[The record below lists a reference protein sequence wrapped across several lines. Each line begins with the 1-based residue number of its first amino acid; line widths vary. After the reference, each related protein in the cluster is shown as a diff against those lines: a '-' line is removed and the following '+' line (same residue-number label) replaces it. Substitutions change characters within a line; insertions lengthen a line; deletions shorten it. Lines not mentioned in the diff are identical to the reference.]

1 VGFIAALLDD
11 ALFHNSDFSILL
23 HMHVDDGLVVG
34 KSRAKILAF
43 LNELKKVYLLKINIH
58 PRQHLGYTFDWR
70 SDGSLYIHQSD
81 FAQKILD
88 EFAMADA
95 NPVKTPA
102 PLNFQSL
109 VASEA
114 DPVNVTQMPKAIDM
128 LTYLA
133 LYTRPD
139 IAFTVNVLAQFT
151 SSPNKAHWL
160 LVKHLLR
167 YLAGTFDFGVH
178 FTSGPKSNALCGWTD
193 ADYAAS
199 LVSKKSTSGYVIT
212 LFSNPISWTTKKQS
226 VVAQST
232 TKAEFI
238 AINKCA
244 KQLRWMSNLITSLSI
259 KINFPIIFNNN
270 SGAVVISK
278 EPKLNPNTK
287 HIEIWFQYILQLMMN
302 KVMKI
307 EQVSTVDMIADVLT
321 KPLGKIKLVGAY
333 KQLHLINVRV

>member
-1 VGFIAALLDD
+1 
-11 ALFHNSDFSILL
+11 
-23 HMHVDDGLVVG
+23 
-34 KSRAKILAF
+34 
-43 LNELKKVYLLKINIH
+43 
-58 PRQHLGYTFDWR
+58 
-70 SDGSLYIHQSD
+70 
-81 FAQKILD
+81 
-88 EFAMADA
+88 
-95 NPVKTPA
+95 
-102 PLNFQSL
+102 
-109 VASEA
+109 
-114 DPVNVTQMPKAIDM
+114 
-128 LTYLA
+128 
-133 LYTRPD
+133 
-139 IAFTVNVLAQFT
+139 
-151 SSPNKAHWL
+151 
-160 LVKHLLR
+160 
-167 YLAGTFDFGVH
+167 
-178 FTSGPKSNALCGWTD
+178 
-193 ADYAAS
+193 
-199 LVSKKSTSGYVIT
+199 VSKKSTSGYVIT